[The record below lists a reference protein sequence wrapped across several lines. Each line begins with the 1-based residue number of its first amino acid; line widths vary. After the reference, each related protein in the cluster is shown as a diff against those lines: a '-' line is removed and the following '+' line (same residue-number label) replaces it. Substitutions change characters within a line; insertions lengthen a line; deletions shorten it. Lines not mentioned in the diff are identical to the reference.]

1 MVDYSEGLLALKG
14 LVDSLHRSLLERDPA
29 SARDICAQIV
39 AEARLVD
46 KQIVIQFPK
55 ETGHLHGH

>member
-1 MVDYSEGLLALKG
+1 MVDYSEGVLELRRLID
-14 LVDSLHRSLLERDPA
+14 VLHRSLLERDPA

-55 ETGHLHGH
+55 ETGH